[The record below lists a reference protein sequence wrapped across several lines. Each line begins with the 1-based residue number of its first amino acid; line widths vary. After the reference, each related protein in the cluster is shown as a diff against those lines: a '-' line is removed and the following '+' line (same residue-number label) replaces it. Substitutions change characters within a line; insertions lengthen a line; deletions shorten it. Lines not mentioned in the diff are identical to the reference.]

1 MKRYVL
7 LTLKILG
14 GLMAL
19 LIVLLVAAAIILNTN
34 SVQQK
39 LLRYSTN
46 LLREKLQTKV
56 EIDSISV
63 DFLTFD
69 VNLMGLDV
77 EDRQQRKMLQADKLA
92 LNVDLWDLAV
102 RRLKISEAD
111 IEGVRARFYQPK
123 DSAANYQFVIDA
135 FKSDKP
141 KSQKTDAEK
150 KKKKS
155 KLTLDVSDLNISKID
170 VVFDEDT
177 FYLEK
182 LNYNKGWSGHQ
193 KGEIHH
199 LQGKFDKI
207 TKKGELRTNRIN
219 LSQLILSEKGKDL
232 MVDING
238 LRFSVDNHKPRK
250 NVGRPHRGAFDVGHL
265 NVLANLQMKVNYYGK
280 DTANITM
287 TKFTAVDSLT
297 GFNVKDLRFTAGIN
311 KEKAYLSDITIQHEN
326 TVLKFDKGELTL
338 PSKKAGRN
346 LTYHTSEITG
356 TTLLKDISK
365 PFAPALANFTI
376 PLMLKVKLSGTDS
389 TMQFRD
395 IHVNTSDQS
404 LKIDADGGIDHL
416 NTRHGFLHSPAHGRN
431 RRGTRRGAPGS
442 RPDGLR
448 WLEPQEGRRRGDPSR
463 SAR

>member
-1 MKRYVL
+1 
-7 LTLKILG
+7 
-14 GLMAL
+14 MAL

-141 KSQKTDAEK
+141 KPQKTDVEK
-150 KKKKS
+150 KKKES

-170 VVFDEDT
+170 VVFNEDT

-207 TKKGELRTNRIN
+207 TKKGEYE
-219 LSQLILSEKGKDL
+219 Q
-232 MVDING
+232 
-238 LRFSVDNHKPRK
+238 
-250 NVGRPHRGAFDVGHL
+250 
-265 NVLANLQMKVNYYGK
+265 
-280 DTANITM
+280 TA
-287 TKFTAVDSLT
+287 
-297 GFNVKDLRFTAGIN
+297 
-311 KEKAYLSDITIQHEN
+311 
-326 TVLKFDKGELTL
+326 
-338 PSKKAGRN
+338 
-346 LTYHTSEITG
+346 
-356 TTLLKDISK
+356 
-365 PFAPALANFTI
+365 
-376 PLMLKVKLSGTDS
+376 
-389 TMQFRD
+389 
-395 IHVNTSDQS
+395 
-404 LKIDADGGIDHL
+404 
-416 NTRHGFLHSPAHGRN
+416 
-431 RRGTRRGAPGS
+431 
-442 RPDGLR
+442 
-448 WLEPQEGRRRGDPSR
+448 
-463 SAR
+463 

>member
-141 KSQKTDAEK
+141 KPQKTENRCRK
-150 KKKKS
+150 
-155 KLTLDVSDLNISKID
+155 
-170 VVFDEDT
+170 E
-177 FYLEK
+177 E
-182 LNYNKGWSGHQ
+182 
-193 KGEIHH
+193 E
-199 LQGKFDKI
+199 GK
-207 TKKGELRTNRIN
+207 
-219 LSQLILSEKGKDL
+219 
-232 MVDING
+232 
-238 LRFSVDNHKPRK
+238 
-250 NVGRPHRGAFDVGHL
+250 
-265 NVLANLQMKVNYYGK
+265 
-280 DTANITM
+280 
-287 TKFTAVDSLT
+287 
-297 GFNVKDLRFTAGIN
+297 
-311 KEKAYLSDITIQHEN
+311 
-326 TVLKFDKGELTL
+326 
-338 PSKKAGRN
+338 
-346 LTYHTSEITG
+346 
-356 TTLLKDISK
+356 
-365 PFAPALANFTI
+365 
-376 PLMLKVKLSGTDS
+376 
-389 TMQFRD
+389 
-395 IHVNTSDQS
+395 
-404 LKIDADGGIDHL
+404 
-416 NTRHGFLHSPAHGRN
+416 
-431 RRGTRRGAPGS
+431 
-442 RPDGLR
+442 
-448 WLEPQEGRRRGDPSR
+448 
-463 SAR
+463 